1 MDKLDKLDKLDKPR
15 FIRLSEDPIIWTNHQ
30 KIWTNQNYND
40 NFSKMRLN
48 SAT

>member
-1 MDKLDKLDKLDKPR
+1 MDKLDKLDKPR

-30 KIWTNQNYND
+30 KYGQTKNYND